1 MSKRRAP
8 RGSGNS
14 QPDSGG
20 GKKPPSAGQEKAKLK
35 NDTKSRVEEA
45 IAVLDFRLHLE
56 YLNVASAVGG
66 GDFEEF
72 KRSWL
77 MNYYNAMTEPR
88 FKDKPK
94 SPPSK
99 TERPRLLKT
108 NDELMMNRQIKSDNL
123 SSRENLAEFRR
134 SRDLLP
140 FDADNIG

>member
-1 MSKRRAP
+1 M
-8 RGSGNS
+8 
-14 QPDSGG
+14 
-20 GKKPPSAGQEKAKLK
+20 
-35 NDTKSRVEEA
+35 
-45 IAVLDFRLHLE
+45 
-56 YLNVASAVGG
+56 ASAVGG

-123 SSRENLAEFRR
+123 SSRENLTEFRR
-134 SRDLLP
+134 SKDLLP

>member
-1 MSKRRAP
+1 MTKRNPP
-8 RGSGNS
+8 RGSNRPPS
-14 QPDSGG
+14 DSGSG
-20 GKKPPSAGQEKAKLK
+20 RKPPSKKDEKAGLRT
-35 NDTKSRVEEA
+35 DTNNRIEEA
-45 IAVLDFRLHLE
+45 IAVLDFRLHLD
-56 YLNVASAVGG
+56 YLNMASAVGG

-140 FDADNIG
+140 FDSDNIG